1 MKAQVVAVVALL
13 AVACH
18 VGAAIPD
25 DEQVLVQRAAVVQQD
40 GLDVHQPGKNLLQ
53 ERADSSTAPV
63 KELLQKQAHISVGK
77 EGAICTPGEMQEFQS
92 KQEAYVKLERRL
104 SEQFKQDV
112 YNVSKT
118 ILDKHME
125 PLKQASKRV
134 EEAATPVLKPIIR
147 DIIKYYLIQIYKPA
161 QKYDLQS
168 VVKDVN
174 QSKDAYVNALT
185 GLSEPIKAIWIEAFS
200 AFDSLLNQTAQ
211 DLPERDDLS
220 SNKFLRMAPAEM
232 NMSDISEYFV
242 FKVLP
247 LIATEIFPSLAK
259 PIKVIGSFPDDQA
272 AFSTW
277 LMSDALPAFMQ
288 TQKEWGELMEKY
300 KPSKE
305 EIPVRLCST
314 CQEKHSTQLASTT
327 EGCQAP
333 CFGIFTTC
341 ASGVNSKCVLA
352 GSSCIKCFTKHTAA
366 LDSCTGNATHAK
378 DIANWNLIASA
389 LDNATSETG
398 LDSFLDNISHALL
411 DN

>member
-147 DIIKYYLIQIYKPA
+147 DIIKYYLVQIYKPSKA
-161 QKYDLQS
+161 YDLPS
-168 VVKDVN
+168 VVKDLN
-174 QSKDAYVNALT
+174 QSMDAFQNALMSQR
-185 GLSEPIKAIWIEAFS
+185 LQAIWTEAFS
-200 AFDSLLNQTAQ
+200 TFDSLLNQTEQA
-211 DLPERDDLS
+211 LPEPDHLAKS
-220 SNKFLRMAPAEM
+220 KFVRMSPAEM
-232 NMSDISEYFV
+232 NMSDISEYFA
-242 FKVLP
+242 FKVMP
-247 LIATEIFPSLAK
+247 LIAVEIFPSLAK
-259 PIKVIGSFPDDQA
+259 PIKVIGQYPEDQA
-272 AFSTW
+272 AFSIW
-277 LMSDALPAFMQ
+277 LVSEAMPAFMQ
-288 TQKEWGELMEKY
+288 AQKEWGELMEKY
-300 KPSKE
+300 KPTKE
-305 EIPVRLCST
+305 EMPVRLCST
-314 CQEKHSTQLASTT
+314 CEEKHAADVNSPTT
-327 EGCQAP
+327 GCAAG
-333 CFGIFTTC
+333 CFGILTTC
-341 ASGVNSKCVLA
+341 ASGINSNCVSA
-352 GSSCIKCFTKHTAA
+352 GSQCIKCFNKHSAA
-366 LDSCTGNATHAK
+366 LDECTGNATHAK
-378 DIANWNLIASA
+378 EIASWELVAKA
-389 LDNATSETG
+389 LDNATTPEG
-398 LDSFLDNISHALL
+398 VDSMLDNISHMIL
-411 DN
+411 DQ